1 LDGDPA
7 PPTLGEDVPTAAALA
22 AVAAVEVVGIY
33 KILKRWISSIDA
45 DIMLIPFFVVGS
57 YRCKVRLPRRVSR

>member
-7 PPTLGEDVPTAAALA
+7 PLTLGEDVPTAVALA
-22 AVAAVEVVGIY
+22 AMAAIEVVGIY

-57 YRCKVRLPRRVSR
+57 YRRKVRLPR